1 MSPKAQPKMPTSPL
15 LIHKANAQDL
25 AMQIRDAANK
35 AMRAARKGASLE
47 ANFEDNMRPVLQ
59 DAAKRLGV
67 EIDLSSQVKVIGA
80 GRTGGTGKA
89 DLVFSNVFLELK
101 APGKFTHTR
110 ESKFAVPN
118 VTSDAIDAPD
128 LPDHLTPGNKEAI
141 TELARYIIG
150 RARDEHGKNWF
161 AHLADYEGVGLDGLH
176 IFFLRYLA
184 PLDRFDVSEA
194 APISEEEFYSV
205 HRLLVLMRS
214 SHKRALNA
222 ASLAADFALVEQGR
236 AQTVNPLAQDMIQ
249 HFYVKVMWALG
260 QTGKS
265 GAAVRARYA
274 EWRKLF
280 GEVVSFTDKEARSK
294 FGDMQ
299 KLYGIPGPANTFD
312 VAAFFFA
319 LSTYYGLLVKMLTAE
334 QLVNYCCSTVTT
346 TLEALSGFEPDTLR
360 EHLYD
365 MEREGGSFAQFQ
377 IHNFLEGELFD
388 WYVEPAVWD
397 EPLGQ
402 AVRAVISK
410 LSEYEVATFDL
421 RPEETHDL
429 LKDVYQR
436 LVPQKVRH
444 ALGEYY
450 TADWLAEFTLEEV
463 SAFSGYDGDPHLRL
477 LDPTCGSGTFLVEAI
492 KRARKWVA
500 DHHMHPDEAR
510 RLIIHNIVGFDLN
523 PLAVLT
529 ARANYI
535 IALGDLIRGSEGL
548 LALQDPITIPVY
560 LTDSIMIPAAPSQGG
575 FEQMGGV
582 YKVDLEALKELRAK
596 ASLQDQLLLIPA
608 PIVDSGKLEE
618 LANLI
623 REGLSRGWNSNRF
636 RAQADTQL
644 NLSELYQQQLGTR
657 DLPTSEIGQGQT
669 LLAKLYDDMRDLEKA
684 GLDGLWGRFLINRF
698 APILEV
704 KTHGLFDVIVG
715 NPPWVNWESLPD
727 DYRDAQQP
735 LWKEYGLF
743 KLAGTGAKGTSVRHG
758 AGKKDLSMLVTF
770 VAVDKLLKEG
780 GHLAFIITQSVFKTE
795 AGEGFRKFVIPQT
808 VTFFAPQRV
817 HDMSGF
823 QPFEGATNRTAVFV
837 VKKGAQVKYPVDYIL
852 WRANEPVYTTDTLD
866 RVKKKTRRFKL
877 VAEPVNKVQN
887 GFQTDR
893 WLTAGRKAIRALRNF
908 TGNVFKPAYQAYE
921 GSNTGGANG
930 VYWLSIDE
938 AIGKKHV
945 LVSNHLK
952 GNKRKVKAY
961 TGYKMEKE
969 LLYPLLRG
977 RDIARWNA
985 TPHLHILMTQDPVTR
1000 SGYKEEWLRD
1010 RAPLTYQWLAQF
1022 KKELLER
1029 AAFKKFFGDKETAE
1043 FWTMYNIGE
1052 YTFAPFKVVWSEIA
1066 HTLKAAVVGSAEG
1079 EHLDEKIA
1087 VPDHTA
1093 VFIPSKTETEAHYL
1107 CALLNSTP
1115 AQLAATAYIVLHPDP
1130 HVITRIALPKFDSK
1144 NETHKALAAASK
1156 AAHRAAAKGKD
1167 EQVREAEEEIDTLAA
1182 RIWNLSDDEVQ
1193 DIKDSLREMGGTIG
1207 YEDDVEDEEE

>member
-1 MSPKAQPKMPTSPL
+1 MTPKSKPKTPISPL

-35 AMRAARKGASLE
+35 ALRAARKGASLE

-59 DAAKRLGV
+59 DAAQRLGV

-80 GRTGGTGKA
+80 GRMGGTGKA

-101 APGKFTHTR
+101 APDKFTHTR
-110 ESKFAVPN
+110 GCKFAVPN
-118 VTSDAIDAPD
+118 VKADAIDAPD
-128 LPDHLTPGNKEAI
+128 LPDYLASGNKEAI
-141 TELARYIIG
+141 AELTRYIIG
-150 RARDEHGKNWF
+150 RARDQHDKDW
-161 AHLADYEGVGLDGLH
+161 LARLGDYEGVGLDGLH
-176 IFFLRYLA
+176 IFFLRYLT
-184 PLDRFDVSEA
+184 PLNVFDVSEA

-249 HFYVKVMWALG
+249 RFYVKVTWALG

-294 FGDMQ
+294 FGELQ
-299 KLYGIPGPANTFD
+299 KLYAIQGSVNTFD

-346 TLEALSGFEPDTLR
+346 TLEALSGFEPGTLR

-397 EPLGQ
+397 EPLGL

-421 RPEETHDL
+421 RPEETRDL
-429 LKDVYQR
+429 LKDLYQH
-436 LVPQKVRH
+436 LFPQKVRH

-450 TADWLAEFTLEEV
+450 TPDWLAEFTLEEV
-463 SAFSGYDGDPHLRL
+463 SEFSGYEGDPHVRL

-492 KRARKWVA
+492 KRARQWVA
-500 DHHMHPDEAR
+500 DRHINPDEAR
-510 RLIIHNIVGFDLN
+510 QLIIHNIVGFDLN

-529 ARANYI
+529 ARANYV

-548 LALQDPITIPVY
+548 LALEEPITIPVY
-560 LTDSIMIPAAPSQGG
+560 LTDSILIPAAPSQGG
-575 FEQMGGV
+575 LEQSGGV
-582 YKVDLEALKELRAK
+582 YKVDLEALKELRAQ
-596 ASLQDQLLLIPA
+596 ASLQDRLLLIPA
-608 PIVDSGKLEE
+608 PIVNGGKLEG

-636 RAQADTQL
+636 RAEADTQL
-644 NLSELYQQQLGTR
+644 NLSELYLRQLGTR

-669 LLAKLYDDMRDLEKA
+669 LLAKLYDDMLALEKA

-704 KTHGLFDVIVG
+704 KTHGPFDVIVG

-743 KLAGTGAKGTSVRHG
+743 KLAGAGAKGTSVRHG

-795 AGEGFRKFVIPQT
+795 AGEGFRKFVIPHGPNPPDY
-808 VTFFAPQRV
+808 FAPQRV
-817 HDMSGF
+817 HDLSSF
-823 QPFEGATNRTAVFV
+823 QPFEGATNRTAMFV
-837 VKKGAQVKYPVDYIL
+837 VKKGEQVKYPVDYVL
-852 WRANEPVYTTDTLD
+852 WRANEPVYTSDTLD
-866 RVKKKTRRFKL
+866 EVKKKTERYKL
-877 VAEPVNKVQN
+877 AGEPVNKVQN

-893 WLTAGRKAIRALRNF
+893 WLTARRKAIRALRKF
-908 TGNVFKPAYQAYE
+908 TGNVFKPAYQANE

-938 AIGKKHV
+938 AAGKKYV
-945 LVSNHLK
+945 FVSNYLK
-952 GNKRKVKAY
+952 GAKRKVRAY
-961 TGYKMEKE
+961 TGYKIEKE

-985 TPHLHILMTQDPVTR
+985 APSLHILMVQDPQKRV
-1000 SGYKEEWLRD
+1000 GYSEEWLQD
-1010 RAPLTYQWLAQF
+1010 MAPLTFAWLKQF

-1029 AAFKKFFGDKETAE
+1029 KSSVVPKDPFYS
-1043 FWTMYNIGE
+1043 MYGIGE
-1052 YTFAPFKVVWSEIA
+1052 TTFIPFKVVWSEIA
-1066 HTLKAAVVGSAEG
+1066 HTLNAAVISSVMDKY
-1079 EHLDEKIA
+1079 LDERVT

-1093 VFIPSKTETEAHYL
+1093 VFIPAKTEPEAHYL

-1130 HVITRIALPKFDSK
+1130 HIITRITLPKYDPK

-1156 AAHRAAAKGKD
+1156 TAHRAAARGKD
-1167 EQVREAEEEIDTLAA
+1167 NQVREAEEEIDQLAA
-1182 RIWNLSDDEVQ
+1182 EIWNLSDDEMQ

-1207 YEDDVEDEEE
+1207 YEDDMEEVEED